1 MIRSARVIPP
11 MLKVAT
17 NPAALPERARVIVE
31 GAEMNSNKSPA
42 MTFEL
47 VSLAAID
54 EFELIT
60 GMMLMLLSWRNDMS
74 VSG

>member
-31 GAEMNSNKSPA
+31 GVETNSNKSPA
-42 MTFEL
+42 TTFAL

-54 EFELIT
+54 EFELII
-60 GMMLMLLSWRNDMS
+60 GMMLKLLSWRNDMS

>member
-1 MIRSARVIPP
+1 

-17 NPAALPERARVIVE
+17 NPSALPERARVIVE
-31 GAEMNSNKSPA
+31 GVETNSNKSPA
-42 MTFEL
+42 MTFAL

-60 GMMLMLLSWRNDMS
+60 GMMLKLLSWRNDMN